1 MFKKIVLLSLSFA
14 LFSCVSEDLSEF
26 EIAKNKWE
34 SANINSYK
42 IKERISCFC
51 VGILQWELE
60 VVNGEKTNVV
70 YDEPAYDIGETYEDV
85 LAKAKTIDD
94 IFDFI
99 ESIDKSK
106 VAIFNVEYD
115 EEYGF
120 PTSISID
127 QDSNAA
133 DDEVSYQ
140 YYDFTKLTVETH

>member
-1 MFKKIVLLSLSFA
+1 MFKKIVFLSLSFA

-51 VGILQWELE
+51 AGILQWELE
-60 VVNGEKTNVV
+60 VVNGEKIKVT
-70 YDEPAYDIGETYEDV
+70 YDEPEYSTGETYEDV
-85 LAKAKTIDD
+85 LAKANTVDD

-99 ESIDKSK
+99 ESIDKSN

-120 PTSISID
+120 PISIFID
-127 QDSNAA
+127 YHKDYV
-133 DDEVSYQ
+133 DDEIFYQ
-140 YYDFTKLTVETH
+140 YYDFAQFTIGID

>member
-1 MFKKIVLLSLSFA
+1 MLKKIVLLSLSFA

-26 EIAKNKWE
+26 EIAKNKWQ

-51 VGILQWELE
+51 IGILQWELE
-60 VVNGEKTNVV
+60 VVKGEKIKVT
-70 YDEPAYDIGETYEDV
+70 YDEPEYSTGETYEDV

-94 IFDFI
+94 VFDFI
-99 ESIDKSK
+99 ESIDKSS
-106 VAIFNVEYD
+106 VAYFNVEYN

-133 DDEVSYQ
+133 DDEVFYQ
-140 YYDFTKLTVETH
+140 YYDFAQFIVETN

>member
-1 MFKKIVLLSLSFA
+1 MFKKIVLLSFSII

-60 VVNGEKTNVV
+60 VVNGEKIKVT
-70 YDEPAYDIGETYEDV
+70 YDEPEYSVGETYEDV

-99 ESIDKSK
+99 ESIDKSN
-106 VAIFNVEYD
+106 VAFFNVEYD

-120 PTSISID
+120 PASISID
-127 QDSNAA
+127 YNKNTI
-133 DDEVSYQ
+133 DDEIFYRF
-140 YYDFTKLTVETH
+140 YDFTLTNN

>member
-1 MFKKIVLLSLSFA
+1 MLKKIVLLSLSFA

-26 EIAKNKWE
+26 EIAKNKWQ

-51 VGILQWELE
+51 IGILQWELE
-60 VVNGEKTNVV
+60 VVKGEKIKVT
-70 YDEPAYDIGETYEDV
+70 YDEPEYSTGETYEDV

-94 IFDFI
+94 VFDFI
-99 ESIDKSK
+99 ESIDKNS
-106 VAIFNVEYD
+106 VAYFNVEYN

-133 DDEVSYQ
+133 DDEVFYQ
-140 YYDFTKLTVETH
+140 YYDFAQFIVETN